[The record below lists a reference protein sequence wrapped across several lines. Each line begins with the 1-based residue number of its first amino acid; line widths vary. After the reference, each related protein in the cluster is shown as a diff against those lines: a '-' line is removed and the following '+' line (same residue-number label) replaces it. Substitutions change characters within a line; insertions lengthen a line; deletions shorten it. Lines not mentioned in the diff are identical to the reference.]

1 VTMKDDKLAFE
12 IIEASLP
19 ALPKPE
25 GESEDGTDKEPEA
38 VE

>member
-1 VTMKDDKLAFE
+1 MTLKDDKLDFE
-12 IIEASLP
+12 IIEAALP

-25 GESEDGTDKEPEA
+25 GDDEGGAEKEQEI